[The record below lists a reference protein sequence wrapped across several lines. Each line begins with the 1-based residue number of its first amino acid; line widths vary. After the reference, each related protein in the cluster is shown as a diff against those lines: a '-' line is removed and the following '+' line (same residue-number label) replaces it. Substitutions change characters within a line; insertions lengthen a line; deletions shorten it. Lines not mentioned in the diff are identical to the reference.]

1 VKGTVVVT
9 DGEQR
14 AALAI
19 VRSLGR
25 QGYGCIVCSTDGHSL
40 AGASR
45 YAAADH
51 QVPDPLRE
59 PEGFVAAVAGI
70 TRAVGARLVLPVT
83 EAAILALLP
92 ARGRLPPAHL
102 PLPPLESFRWM
113 TDKARVLVAASA
125 LGIAIPDQRRIE
137 TPAELAAADV
147 AFPVVVKPARS
158 VAVHEGERIKVGVR
172 YAADLAELR
181 RVVEA
186 YPAGAYPLLLQQRIV
201 GPGVGIFLLLWD
213 GEIVARFA
221 HRRIREK
228 PPAGG
233 ISVYR
238 ESIPADPG
246 LVDRSLALLRCSDWE
261 GVAMVEYKVEATTG
275 VPYLME
281 VNGRFWGS
289 LQLAVDAGVDFP
301 ALLVSLA
308 LGERPAPVTSYRTGV
323 RSRWWLGDLDHLLAR
338 LRYSP
343 DTLALPPG
351 SPSRGRALLDF
362 LTLWRPDD
370 RSEIL
375 RWDDLRPGL
384 RETRLW
390 LRGE

>member
-1 VKGTVVVT
+1 MKDTVVVT

-19 VRSLGR
+19 VRSLSR
-25 QGYGCIVCSTDGHSL
+25 QGYRCIVCSADGRSL

-45 YAAADH
+45 YATADH
-51 QVPDPLRE
+51 PVPDPLRE
-59 PEGFVAAVAGI
+59 PDGFVAAIAGI
-70 TRAVGARLVLPVT
+70 TCGVGARVVLPVT
-83 EAAILALLP
+83 DAAILALLP
-92 ARGRLPPAHL
+92 ARGRLPPAEL
-102 PLPPLESFRWM
+102 PLPPLESFRRM
-113 TDKARVLVAASA
+113 TDKAHVLAAASA

-137 TPAELAAADV
+137 AAAELAAADL
-147 AFPVVVKPARS
+147 AFPLVVKPARS
-158 VAVHEGERIKVGVR
+158 VAVHEGKRIKVGVR
-172 YAADLAELR
+172 YAVDVAELR

-201 GPGVGIFLLLWD
+201 GPGVGVFLLLWD
-213 GEIVARFA
+213 GEIIARFA
-221 HRRIREK
+221 HHRIREK

-233 ISVYR
+233 VSVYR

-246 LVDRSLALLRCSDWE
+246 LVDRSLALLRCFDWA
-261 GVAMVEYKVEATTG
+261 GVAMVEYKVEAATG
-275 VPYLME
+275 LPYLME
-281 VNGRFWGS
+281 INGRFWGS

-308 LGERPAPVTSYRTGV
+308 LGKRPAPVTSYRTGV

-338 LRYSP
+338 LRHSP
-343 DTLALPPG
+343 DALALPPG
-351 SPSRGRALLDF
+351 SPGRGRALLDF
-362 LTLWRPDD
+362 LTLWRPGD

-375 RWDDLRPGL
+375 RWDDPRPFL